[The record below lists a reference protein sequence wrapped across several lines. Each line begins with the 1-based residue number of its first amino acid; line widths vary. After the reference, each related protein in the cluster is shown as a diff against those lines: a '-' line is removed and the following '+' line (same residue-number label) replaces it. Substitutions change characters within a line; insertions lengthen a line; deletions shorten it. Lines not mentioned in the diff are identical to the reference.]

1 MSEEC
6 IFAKM
11 NDIANINEEV
21 LKLQSGCIYGPVL
34 SRRLKSS
41 LGLNVLPRGYK
52 LCSFNCIYCQYG
64 LTKAEKHTI
73 YPLREEKFPGVAEV
87 REALVEALATAEREI
102 LYITFSGNGEATLH
116 PQFPEL
122 VDMLIGVRDEYYPS
136 AKTAILSNST
146 TIDRPEIKAAL
157 RKLDTPIMKLDAG
170 YEGLFKKIN
179 RPADGI
185 DFNTIVK
192 GLTTLDHPGLIIQAL
207 IMGGPYFN
215 ATDDNI
221 EKWAGLLK
229 RINPL
234 EAHIY
239 SLDRPPA
246 LKNVLQV
253 TKAGLEKIAQ
263 KASELSGIKVLAF

>member
-1 MSEEC
+1 MD
-6 IFAKM
+6 
-11 NDIANINEEV
+11 DIANINEEV
-21 LKLQSGCIYGPVL
+21 LELQSGCIYGPVL

-64 LTKAEKHTI
+64 LTKSEQHTI
-73 YPLREEKFPGVAEV
+73 YPLRDKNFPSVEDV
-87 REALVEALATAEREI
+87 KTALVEALKKAEREI

-116 PQFPEL
+116 PGFPKL
-122 VDMLIGVRDEYYPS
+122 VDMLIEVRDEYYPT

-146 TIDRPEIKAAL
+146 TVDKPEIAVAL

-170 YEGLFKKIN
+170 SMELFNKIN
-179 RPADGI
+179 RPAEGVNFDSV
-185 DFNTIVK
+185 VK
-192 GLTTLDHPGLIIQAL
+192 GLAELGHSGLIIQAL
-207 IMGGPYFN
+207 ILGGSYFN

-221 EKWAGLLK
+221 EKWAGILK
-229 RINPL
+229 RIKPS

-246 LKNVLQV
+246 LKNILQV
-253 TKAGLEKIAQ
+253 SEEGLKNIAQ
-263 KASELSGIKVLAF
+263 KATELSGIKVLAF

>member
-1 MSEEC
+1 
-6 IFAKM
+6 M
-11 NDIANINEEV
+11 NDIANINENV
-21 LKLQSGCIYGPVL
+21 LELQSGCIYGPVL

-73 YPLREEKFPGVAEV
+73 YPLREKNFPSVAEV
-87 REALVEALATAEREI
+87 KEALVEALKTAEREI

-122 VDMLIGVRDEYYPS
+122 VDMLIEVRDKHYPS

-146 TIDRPEIKAAL
+146 TIDKPEIRAAL
-157 RKLDTPIMKLDAG
+157 FRLDTPIMKLDAG
-170 YEGLFKKIN
+170 SEELFKKIN
-179 RPADGI
+179 RPAAGVDY
-185 DFNTIVK
+185 DTVVK
-192 GLTTLDHPGLIIQAL
+192 GLAELNHPGLIIQAL
-207 IMGGPYFN
+207 IMGGSYFN
-215 ATDDNI
+215 AMDDNI
-221 EKWAGLLK
+221 EKWAGLVK
-229 RINPL
+229 RINPS
-234 EAHIY
+234 EVHIY

-253 TKAGLEKIAQ
+253 PKQELEKIAQ
-263 KASELSGIKVLAF
+263 KAEKISGIKVLAF

>member
-1 MSEEC
+1 
-6 IFAKM
+6 M

-21 LKLQSGCIYGPVL
+21 LELQSGCIYGPVL

-73 YPLREEKFPGVAEV
+73 YPLREENFPSVDEV
-87 REALVEALATAEREI
+87 KKALVEALEKAEREI

-122 VDMLIGVRDEYYPS
+122 VDMLIEVRDEHYPS

-146 TIDRPEIKAAL
+146 TVDKPEIKAAL
-157 RKLDTPIMKLDAG
+157 RRLDTPIMKLDAG
-170 YEGLFKKIN
+170 SEELFQKIN

-185 DFNTIVK
+185 DFNLMVK
-192 GLTTLDHPGLIIQAL
+192 GLAELGHPGLIIQAL
-207 IMGGPYFN
+207 IMGGSYFN

-229 RINPL
+229 QISPS
-234 EAHIY
+234 EVHIY

-246 LKNVLQV
+246 LINVLRV
-253 TKAGLEKIAQ
+253 SKEALEKIAQ
-263 KASELSGIKVLAF
+263 KAAKISGIKVLAF